1 MRQYKV
7 DSKFMYWFYVVVMPC
22 LFLPAGVFVIYL
34 AATKPSSGGPLW
46 FWVVWVAF
54 CLYSCH
60 RLVRMAHTIEVA
72 DNGLIKFTGLF
83 RRTTVAPQDI
93 VRVKAT
99 SGQFLEVKHNGGKI
113 WMLQQ
118 ITGLHEF
125 LSNLKLAN
133 QNVTFKGC

>member
-1 MRQYKV
+1 VRQYKV
-7 DSKFMYWFYVVVMPC
+7 DSKFMYWLYAAVMPC
-22 LFLPAGVFVIYL
+22 VFLVAGVFFIYL

-46 FWVVWVAF
+46 FWVVWFAYV
-54 CLYSCH
+54 LYSCH
-60 RLVRMAHTIEVA
+60 RAARTAHTIEVA
-72 DNGLIKFTGLF
+72 DNGLIRFTGLF

-93 VRVKAT
+93 VRVKAA
-99 SGQFLEVKHNGGKI
+99 SGLFLEVKHTGGKI
-113 WMLQQ
+113 WTLQQ